1 MGLVQ
6 NYQDYLE
13 IEKNYSAHTVRAYLK
28 DLDAF
33 CRFMQEFYEVDPLD
47 PIEAESIHHKR
58 IRSWMGMLTDEEQLS
73 LRTVARKIASVNS
86 WYRYLQKT
94 GKISKNPA
102 ARVKVPR
109 YSKKLPSF
117 VREDGIE
124 NLFEKIDFPEGFD
137 GLRDKCLLEI
147 LYSCGLRRSEL
158 IGLEYK
164 NIDHANQT
172 LKVLGKGNKERIVP
186 FGREARKAMRA
197 YEDFC
202 QKSGIDY
209 KGAYL
214 LRKNGNPMYARLVH
228 RIVEKYLSMAC
239 SLQKKSPHVLRHS
252 FATHMLDRGADLNA
266 IKEILGHKNLAAT
279 QVYVHNS
286 IKRLKDIHK
295 QAHPKA

>member
-1 MGLVQ
+1 MGLIQDYQ
-6 NYQDYLE
+6 NYLE
-13 IEKNYSAHTVRAYLK
+13 IERNYSVHTVQAYLK
-28 DLDAF
+28 DF
-33 CRFMQEFYEVDPLD
+33 ESFRRFMQEFYETDPLL
-47 PIEAESIHHKR
+47 PEEAESIHHKR
-58 IRSWMGMLTDEEQLS
+58 IRSWMGMLRDEEGLS

-86 WYRYLQKT
+86 WYRYLQKI

-102 ARVKVPR
+102 SRVKVPK
-109 YSKKLPSF
+109 YSKKLPSY

-124 NLFEKIDFPEGFD
+124 NLFEKIEFAEGFD
-137 GLRDKCLLEI
+137 GVRDKCLLEI

-158 IGLEYK
+158 IALEFR
-164 NIDHANQT
+164 NIDHNART

-186 FGREARKAMRA
+186 FGREAQKAMKN
-197 YEDFC
+197 YESVA
-202 QKSGIDY
+202 QKVGIDY

-214 LRKNGNPMYARLVH
+214 LKKDGNPLYPRLVH
-228 RIVEKYLSMAC
+228 RVVEKYLSMAC

-266 IKEILGHKNLAAT
+266 IKEILGHKSLAAT